1 MNTTKPEIK
10 AILTD
15 IEGTTTS
22 IGFVHEVLFPYSSRE
37 LENFISSRADEP
49 YINQIIWQVLN
60 YGPDANLSEPSACQG
75 PRASLNDA
83 QIKQAT
89 EILRYWIKLDLKI
102 KPLKDLQGLIWRT
115 GYETGAY
122 QGHIYQDAYEK
133 LCAWHNSGIPLY
145 IYSSGSVTA
154 QKLLFGFTPYGDL
167 NYLFSG
173 NFDTNIGAKKEKE
186 SYYKIVNQINLPA
199 ENILFLSDITAELD
213 AARDTGLQTAHL
225 VRDDQPNPQA
235 WHLQVK
241 DFFELN
247 KSYPAL

>member
-37 LENFISSRADEP
+37 LEGFIKNRADEP
-49 YINQIIWQVLN
+49 YVNQIIWQVLN

-75 PRASLNDA
+75 PMAKLKES
-83 QIKQAT
+83 QIIKAT
-89 EILRYWIKLDLKI
+89 EILRHWIKLDLKI

-122 QGHIYQDAYEK
+122 QGHIYEDAYLK
-133 LCAWHNSGIPLY
+133 LLSWHQAGIPIY
-145 IYSSGSVTA
+145 IYSSGSITA
-154 QKLLFGFTPYGDL
+154 QKLLFGFTPHGDL
-167 NYLFSG
+167 NYLFTG
-173 NFDTNIGAKKEKE
+173 NFDTNIGGKKEKE
-186 SYYKIVNQINLPA
+186 SYRKIVNKINLPA
-199 ENILFLSDITAELD
+199 ENILFLSDISAELD
-213 AARDTGLQTAHL
+213 AAKYTGLQTAHL
-225 VRDDQPNPQA
+225 VRDAQPNQQA
-235 WHLQVK
+235 SHLQVK

-247 KSYPAL
+247 TRFPTL

>member
-49 YINQIIWQVLN
+49 YVNQIIWQVLN
-60 YGPDANLSEPSACQG
+60 YGPDANLSEHNACQG
-75 PRASLNDA
+75 PMARLKPD
-83 QIKQAT
+83 QIQKAT
-89 EILRYWIKLDLKI
+89 EILRHWIRLDLKI
-102 KPLKDLQGLIWRT
+102 KPLKDLQGMIWRT

-133 LCAWHNSGIPLY
+133 LCTWHQAGIPLY

-173 NFDTNIGAKKEKE
+173 NFDTNIGGKKEKE
-186 SYYKIVNQINLPA
+186 SYRKIVNKINLPA

-213 AARDTGLQTAHL
+213 SARDTGLQTAHL
-225 VRDDQPNPQA
+225 VRDAQPNLQA
-235 WHLQVK
+235 LHLQVK

-247 KSYPAL
+247 KTYPSL